1 MVFCCRS
8 EVWSKPAQSVSGE
21 LHHSGKSPCRQTSL
35 QNLEEEPVSRS
46 TVTAN
51 EEALQKISA
60 LENELATLRAQIA
73 KIVILQ
79 EQQNLTIGIKFAVL
93 LA

>member
-1 MVFCCRS
+1 M
-8 EVWSKPAQSVSGE
+8 
-21 LHHSGKSPCRQTSL
+21 SL
-35 QNLEEEPVSRS
+35 QNSLEEEPVSRS

-79 EQQNLTIGIKFAVL
+79 EQQNLVPGIKFAVL
-93 LA
+93 LAKIS

>member
-1 MVFCCRS
+1 M
-8 EVWSKPAQSVSGE
+8 
-21 LHHSGKSPCRQTSL
+21 SL
-35 QNLEEEPVSRS
+35 QNPLEEEPVSRS
-46 TVTAN
+46 VVTAN

-79 EQQNLTIGIKFAVL
+79 EQQNLTAGIKFAVL
-93 LA
+93 LAQIS

>member
-1 MVFCCRS
+1 M
-8 EVWSKPAQSVSGE
+8 
-21 LHHSGKSPCRQTSL
+21 SL
-35 QNLEEEPVSRS
+35 QNPLEEEPASRS
-46 TVTAN
+46 IVTAN

-79 EQQNLTIGIKFAVL
+79 EQQNLTAGIKFAVF
-93 LA
+93 LAQIKLINLSLS

>member
-1 MVFCCRS
+1 M
-8 EVWSKPAQSVSGE
+8 
-21 LHHSGKSPCRQTSL
+21 SL
-35 QNLEEEPVSRS
+35 QSPLEEEPVSRS
-46 TVTAN
+46 IVTAN

-79 EQQNLTIGIKFAVL
+79 EQQNLTAGIKFAVL
-93 LA
+93 LAKSS

>member
-1 MVFCCRS
+1 M
-8 EVWSKPAQSVSGE
+8 
-21 LHHSGKSPCRQTSL
+21 SL
-35 QNLEEEPVSRS
+35 QNPLEEEPVSRS
-46 TVTAN
+46 TAIAN

-79 EQQNLTIGIKFAVL
+79 EQQNLTAGIKFAVL
-93 LA
+93 LAKIS

>member
-1 MVFCCRS
+1 M
-8 EVWSKPAQSVSGE
+8 
-21 LHHSGKSPCRQTSL
+21 
-35 QNLEEEPVSRS
+35 S
-46 TVTAN
+46 TN

-79 EQQNLTIGIKFAVL
+79 EQQHLTTGIKLAVL
-93 LA
+93 LAKIS

>member
-1 MVFCCRS
+1 M
-8 EVWSKPAQSVSGE
+8 
-21 LHHSGKSPCRQTSL
+21 
-35 QNLEEEPVSRS
+35 
-46 TVTAN
+46 TAN

-79 EQQNLTIGIKFAVL
+79 EQQNLSAGIQFAL
-93 LA
+93 ILAHMS